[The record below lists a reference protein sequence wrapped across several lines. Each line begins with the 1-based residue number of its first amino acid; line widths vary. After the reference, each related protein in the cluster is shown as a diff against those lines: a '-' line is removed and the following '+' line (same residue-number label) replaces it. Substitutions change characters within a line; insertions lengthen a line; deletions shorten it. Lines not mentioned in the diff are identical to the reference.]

1 MRSAPLI
8 SINEGVSC
16 RVSGSHR
23 LLPTTTLADLIR
35 EPSLPS
41 LCGTHAPIPTFP
53 RRGEGAKASAL

>member
-1 MRSAPLI
+1 MSPASPI
-8 SINEGVSC
+8 FIDNGGTW

-41 LCGTHAPIPTFP
+41 LCGTHTPIPTFP